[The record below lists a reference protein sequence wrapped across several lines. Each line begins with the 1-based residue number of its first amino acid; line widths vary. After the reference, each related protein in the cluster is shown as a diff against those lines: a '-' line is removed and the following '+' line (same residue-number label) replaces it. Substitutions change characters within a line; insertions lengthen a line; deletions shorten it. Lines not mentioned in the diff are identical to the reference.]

1 MESHPVFKAK
11 NPILGLPWQLQ
22 ESTNQ
27 ISVADVKIPNLF
39 VPELTLFSCVVA
51 EYGVCENLR
60 KLEITG
66 VSCQD
71 VYAKRK

>member
-1 MESHPVFKAK
+1 M
-11 NPILGLPWQLQ
+11 WQLARMHPIRSHFCSNSRYQ
-22 ESTNQ
+22 DPGSKRLCAR
-27 ISVADVKIPNLF
+27 VDVII
-39 VPELTLFSCVVA
+39 CVVA

-66 VSCQD
+66 VSCRD